1 VVTAGKPAA
10 VHAGPMKTLSL
21 TAVAVAA
28 VLGLAGCGL
37 GGSSGSG
44 GLSQSDQDKFVKYSQ
59 CMAEQGVDVPD
70 PQSSSD
76 KAAVAAGSTVDP
88 KVGAANAVCRK
99 YAPNQDSD
107 KVSAQEEDA
116 AVKTA
121 ECLRKQGINA
131 TDPKPGTA
139 DISIVK
145 GAGDTNDKIVA
156 AYETCSK

>member
-1 VVTAGKPAA
+1 MKRISFALAA
-10 VHAGPMKTLSL
+10 VL
-21 TAVAVAA
+21 TAAT
-28 VLGLAGCGL
+28 LGLAGCG
-37 GGSSGSG
+37 GDSNSGAQ
-44 GLSQSDQDKFVKYSQ
+44 SQGARDKFLKYSH

-88 KVGAANAVCRK
+88 KVEAANAVCRR
-99 YAPNQDSD
+99 YAPNQDGD

-156 AYETCSK
+156 AYKTCSK